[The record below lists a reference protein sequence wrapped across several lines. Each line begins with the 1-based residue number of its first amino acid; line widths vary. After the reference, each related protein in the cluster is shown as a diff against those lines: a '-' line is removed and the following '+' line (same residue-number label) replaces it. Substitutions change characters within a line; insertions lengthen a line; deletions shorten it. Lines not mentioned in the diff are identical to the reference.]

1 MNVRRIVGAVAATT
15 MATGAT
21 LLFAGSSGAAPTPP
35 TPISFDA
42 TGLASSSCPVNL
54 PLNNKIALP
63 PGTPIQFNPGL
74 VNGVLAI
81 LVGSETLTV
90 TPVNDAGQAISA
102 ATTHALPWA
111 APVSYAAGT
120 YKLTWVAKTLL
131 GVVTTTGAGTLQVAA
146 GASGCQLAVSLPG
159 VVVSPSQLPVVGGVV
174 GSILPPVSIP
184 GVPLPVPN
192 VPIPGLPGT
201 TPTPG
206 PTTPG
211 ITLGGQPGV
220 NYHPTGPTV
229 ADLTVPHGY
238 GGGSGAASN
247 YVAPGLSN
255 SLVAPGTN
263 FVTGGGSNAT
273 TASGAAGPV
282 VPAPHTVDVA
292 SSKSRSA
299 LDALPTLMVVL
310 AVIALS
316 GATAF
321 YARTFLLHEP
331 HTAKVA

>member
-1 MNVRRIVGAVAATT
+1 MKVRRIVGAVAATT
-15 MATGAT
+15 LATGAT
-21 LLFAGSSGAAPTPP
+21 LLFAGSSGATPTPA
-35 TPISFDA
+35 TPITFDA
-42 TGLASSSCPVNL
+42 TGLASTSCPVNL

-74 VNGVLAI
+74 VHGVLAI
-81 LVGSETLTV
+81 IGGSETLSV
-90 TPVNDAGQAISA
+90 TPLNDAGQAIA
-102 ATTHALPWA
+102 PATTRALPWT

-131 GVVTTTGAGTLQVAA
+131 GVITTTGTGTLQVAD
-146 GASGCQLAVSLPG
+146 GASGCQLAVSVPG

-184 GVPLPVPN
+184 GVQPPLPL
-192 VPIPGLPGT
+192 PGLPGT
-201 TPTPG
+201 GPTPW

-211 ITLGGQPGV
+211 TTLGGQPGV

-247 YVAPGLSN
+247 YVAPGLSD
-255 SLVAPGTN
+255 SRVAPGTS
-263 FVTGGGSNAT
+263 FATGGGSAT
-273 TASGAAGPV
+273 AAASGGAGQV

-321 YARTFLLHEP
+321 YARTFLLHKP
-331 HTAKVA
+331 YTT

>member
-1 MNVRRIVGAVAATT
+1 MKVRRIVGAVAATT
-15 MATGAT
+15 LATGAL
-21 LLFAGSSGAAPTPP
+21 LLFAGSSGATPTPA
-35 TPISFDA
+35 TPITFDA
-42 TGLASSSCPVNL
+42 TGLASTSCPVNL

-74 VNGVLAI
+74 VHGVLAI
-81 LVGSETLTV
+81 IGGSETLSV
-90 TPVNDAGQAISA
+90 TPLNDAGQAIA
-102 ATTHALPWA
+102 PATTRALPWT

-131 GVVTTTGAGTLQVAA
+131 GVITTTGTGILQVAD
-146 GASGCQLAVSLPG
+146 GASGCQLAVSVPG
-159 VVVSPSQLPVVGGVV
+159 VVVNPSQLPVVGGVV
-174 GSILPPVSIP
+174 GSIIPPVSIP
-184 GVPLPVPN
+184 GVQLPLSALPL
-192 VPIPGLPGT
+192 PGLPGT

-206 PTTPG
+206 PPPPGTTP
-211 ITLGGQPGV
+211 GGQPGV

-238 GGGSGAASN
+238 GGGSGAAGN

-263 FVTGGGSNAT
+263 FVTGGGKAT
-273 TASGAAGPV
+273 TPASGAAGPV
-282 VPAPHTVDVA
+282 VPTPHTVDVA
-292 SSKSRSA
+292 SRSA
-299 LDALPTLMVVL
+299 LDALPTLTVVL

-321 YARTFLLHEP
+321 YARTFLLHKP
-331 HTAKVA
+331 HTAKVG